1 MRCHRHLRRARGED
15 DSPAAVEGEVDAL
28 LAALADR
35 TGRAQSHPRGAGAIP
50 APVSAP
56 AACSVLESHR
66 PTDAVT
72 LRTKGTALQS
82 AQRSD

>member
-50 APVSAP
+50 RARRRARCLLCKWR
-56 AACSVLESHR
+56 ATAR
-66 PTDAVT
+66 PM
-72 LRTKGTALQS
+72 R
-82 AQRSD
+82 